1 MPDVNTINSQ
11 FFISLIIILIGY
23 LIKRARIIK
32 ESDGEGLGKIIINVT
47 LPSLIL
53 VKISNI
59 DLYLDLFFLVLLCI
73 GYSII
78 IAFISSKIFNK
89 EHRSTRGVLL
99 MTTLGFNIGLFAYPL
114 IEGIFGIEGL
124 ANIAMFDVG
133 NAFII
138 FGLIYIIG
146 SIFSPAFDTTKK
158 IDYKMI
164 MKKVSRNI
172 PLVSY
177 IIALVLNIG
186 FGGFGGIL
194 YNMFDIIAKANNGL
208 VLLLLGIYLNFK
220 IDKDNWG
227 RIGKV
232 LILRYAGGIVAGVL
246 CYILLPFDDLF
257 KSILLISFIL
267 PIGMSVIPFV
277 VQFKFEDKL
286 IKLTA
291 ALTNMTIII
300 SFGLMWLIL
309 LILNL

>member
-1 MPDVNTINSQ
+1 MPDLGTINSQ

-23 LIKRARIIK
+23 LIKRAGIIK

-59 DLYLDLFFLVLLCI
+59 DLYPDLFFLVIVCI
-73 GYSII
+73 GYSVL
-78 IAFISSKIFNK
+78 IAFISSKIFRR
-89 EHRSTRGVLL
+89 EDRSARGVLI

-114 IEGIFGIEGL
+114 IEGIFGAEGL

-138 FGLIYIIG
+138 FGLIYILG
-146 SIFSPAFDTTKK
+146 SIFSPVFDTTKK

-164 MKKVSRNI
+164 IKKVSRNI
-172 PLVSY
+172 PLLSY
-177 IIALVLNIG
+177 IIALGLNIG
-186 FGGFGGIL
+186 FGGFSGIF

-208 VLLLLGIYLNFK
+208 VLLLLGVYLNFN
-220 IDKDNWG
+220 IDKENWN

-232 LILRYAGGIVAGVL
+232 LILRYGGGIIAGL
-246 CYILLPFDDLF
+246 ICYFLLPFDQLF
-257 KSILLISFIL
+257 KSILMISFIL

-309 LILNL
+309 VILNL